1 MRVPELTEARDAS
14 TPPNEPALGA
24 AEANGSDLARPPGA
38 RKERILEALGDRW
51 CREILRMLNEV
62 PRSAQEI
69 LASNGIPASTL
80 YRKLHELTDI
90 GLIGIQRS
98 MISSDG
104 KRVELYRSR
113 LDELRVEVRGAGLRI
128 DVRLRDLA
136 AERLKEMWRN
146 LRPDPSRS

>member
-1 MRVPELTEARDAS
+1 MTEVRDTAG
-14 TPPNEPALGA
+14 PAPEPAPGTTA
-24 AEANGSDLARPPGA
+24 ANGADPARASGA
-38 RKERILEALGDRW
+38 RKEQILEALGDRW

-90 GLIGIQRS
+90 GLVGIQRS
-98 MISSDG
+98 VISSDG

-146 LRPDPSRS
+146 LRPEPRRS